1 MFNPDWGCSSS
12 SPFSCFDH
20 QLLGVAA
27 FADVNRIIWK
37 VGMEGEARW
46 LLWRGTGV
54 TQSNYL
60 AGPRYP
66 LYSGTRISANLKFLA
81 GGATIRYPHQSNWDG
96 WAAFVPGATFGYRL
110 SPRFLVRAD
119 YEYQMWPGYV
129 GVKGAHGLTPNG
141 FSVGASYRLFR

>member
-1 MFNPDWGCSSS
+1 MFNPDWGCPSS
-12 SPFSCFDH
+12 SPFSCFHH

-27 FADVNRIIWK
+27 FTDVNRIIWK
-37 VGMEGEARW
+37 VGVEGEARW
-46 LLWRGTGV
+46 MPWRGPGV
-54 TQSNYL
+54 KENTYL

-66 LYSGTRISANLKFLA
+66 VYSGTRISANLKFLA
-81 GGATIRYPHQSNWDG
+81 GGATIHYPHQSNWDG
-96 WAAFVPGATFGYRL
+96 WAAFVPGGTFGYRL
-110 SPRFLVRAD
+110 SPRFLLRAD